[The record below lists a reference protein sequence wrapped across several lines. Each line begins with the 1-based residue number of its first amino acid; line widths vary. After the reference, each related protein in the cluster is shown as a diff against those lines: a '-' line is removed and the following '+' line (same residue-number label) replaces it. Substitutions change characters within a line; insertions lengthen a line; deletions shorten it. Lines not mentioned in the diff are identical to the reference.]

1 MASLNRISKSGSDW
15 NLYDLNAY
23 NIQIQHDDRATFFGN
38 SKLPLPIID
47 EELLTT
53 LKAEDKL
60 SDHNA
65 ELIHLLDLAMS
76 PASARQSAVND
87 FTVGLLRQLG
97 YVKHIKHNRIA
108 CTQMNIP
115 SVVAREWR
123 DTINDICLLDDP
135 PYWHILLLI
144 QEVKHFQPDDQY
156 DPSASLIAKAIG
168 AFDYNNRNLVQM
180 QWGKPTITSKVMPGI
195 IMNGTMPTFYKIPVT
210 ANLVCNV
217 LQGTYPS
224 EPTIVSVYVPDLP
237 SPQCHYSEGM
247 KPLGNRQEVL
257 CCFEAFKC
265 IIGI

>member
-53 LKAEDKL
+53 LKAEDML

-97 YVKHIKHNRIA
+97 YVKHNRIA

-180 QWGKPTITSKVMPGI
+180 QWGKPTITSKVCGFY
-195 IMNGTMPTFYKIPVT
+195 NFATFT
-210 ANLVCNV
+210 LLTCNV
-217 LQGTYPS
+217 GHARHHHEWNNAHFLQDPCHSQPCVQCIAGHIPIRTYYCFSLCSRSSQPS
-224 EPTIVSVYVPDLP
+224 MPFR
-237 SPQCHYSEGM
+237 EGQ
-247 KPLGNRQEVL
+247 G
-257 CCFEAFKC
+257 F
-265 IIGI
+265 